1 MQHLSGLYQE
11 CEHNVVDGG
20 CEMSGCNVRGALGSQ
35 ARIGEVREL
44 ACGFRISK
52 DPDESCSHLGCEL
65 EL

>member
-1 MQHLSGLYQE
+1 MQHLSGRYQE
-11 CEHNVVDGG
+11 REHNVVDGG

-44 ACGFRISK
+44 QVGFEFRRIQTSPVPTR
-52 DPDESCSHLGCEL
+52 DCEL